1 MAVTTETVKKKLP
14 KIYSRA
20 LIEAIFVQPYTR
32 IENLIEA
39 NIAKRQTASVYPN
52 ALVNQK
58 ILTSQ
63 QYGRTKLFVNSAY
76 MRLLIR
82 DSTSK

>member
-1 MAVTTETVKKKLP
+1 
-14 KIYSRA
+14 
-20 LIEAIFVQPYTR
+20 
-32 IENLIEA
+32 
-39 NIAKRQTASVYPN
+39 
-52 ALVNQK
+52 LVNQK